1 MKAKTILGPPGW
13 PLVGQLPAFLA
24 DKLGFLM
31 RCAEEYGGI
40 VRLDFGGTTYLVNEP
55 EDIRH
60 VLETT
65 VFAAQSYATGLE
77 PATKRTRSDRNRTP
91 CLPYE

>member
-1 MKAKTILGPPGW
+1 MKAKGILGPP
-13 PLVGQLPAFLA
+13 LEGQLPAFLRQA
-24 DKLGFLM
+24 RVSHAL
-31 RCAEEYGGI
+31 CEENGGI

-55 EDIRH
+55 EDIQY

-77 PATKRTRSDRNRTP
+77 PATKRRSSDRNRTP